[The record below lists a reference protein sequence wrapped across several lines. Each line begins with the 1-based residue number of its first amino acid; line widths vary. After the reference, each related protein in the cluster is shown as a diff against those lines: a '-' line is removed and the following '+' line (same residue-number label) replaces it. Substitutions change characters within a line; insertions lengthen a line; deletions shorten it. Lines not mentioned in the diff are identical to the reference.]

1 MIDFRKIYIGA
12 LELVRPIIG
21 PNRYTIQMEMSVL
34 TQYSQR
40 QLSTRHLAMVDITVS
55 AYEF

>member
-1 MIDFRKIYIGA
+1 MIEFRQKGA

-40 QLSTRHLAMVDITVS
+40 QLSTRHFAMVDITVS